1 MKGASGQT
9 KQNERNEKRRSISR
23 KERAPSGILLIY
35 IYIRMYAYGESCKV
49 VYEKFK
55 EILCICFGFIDF
67 WGTIRKVNIIFITFF
82 HQAVIKS
89 ISKCNSETIQMN

>member
-35 IYIRMYAYGESCKV
+35 IHIRIWMLMERV
-49 VYEKFK
+49 VKLCTKSLKRSSASVLVLLIFGAQFK
-55 EILCICFGFIDF
+55 
-67 WGTIRKVNIIFITFF
+67 R
-82 HQAVIKS
+82 
-89 ISKCNSETIQMN
+89 